1 MGPEK
6 AGDSKQ
12 YGVYDLKSADFADN
26 YMSSLMVPKGIIV
39 TLYDDPS
46 LTETAST
53 LTIIGGDWRDE
64 ET

>member
-1 MGPEK
+1 MGPEN
-6 AGDSKQ
+6 AGETEK
-12 YGVYDLKSADFADN
+12 YGVYDLKSADFTEN

-46 LTETAST
+46 LTETTST